1 VSVRLAYLVG
11 RYPAASH
18 AFLLREVES
27 LRGGGAEVETVTI
40 RPPHADELRTEADRE
55 AARTTYRVLP
65 AGPLKLLA
73 AHLPA
78 FFSHPRRYLRTLA
91 YALRLGKGA
100 RGHLW
105 QLFYFAESIV
115 VWRHCRRLG
124 LSHLH
129 AHFAD
134 TATDSALLTTHF
146 EPDSAWSISLHGP
159 DEFAEAAEN
168 RLAEKLRSAELIV
181 AVNGEARRGAIAAG
195 GDRVAAKTSVVNLGV
210 DLEKFSP
217 PRVQAPDTRERLR
230 VLCLGRLVERK
241 GQAFLIAALERPGTT
256 SLELTLAGDGPE
268 RRHLEALA
276 ERLQPDQRVTFTG
289 VVGQDEALELYRDAD
304 LFCLPSLSE
313 GMPAVLIEAMACGL
327 PVVTTRI
334 DAIPEL
340 VSDGANGLL
349 VEPGNADAL
358 AAALTRLA
366 GDPGLRAR
374 LGAAAR
380 ETVGEHY
387 EIKAQT
393 ARLLALFESSPAGQ
407 GLAGEA
413 GGVGGL
419 PDAEQGEP

>member
-18 AFLLREVES
+18 AFLLREVEA
-27 LRGGGAEVETVTI
+27 LRAAGAEVETITI
-40 RPPHADELRTEADRE
+40 RPPHAEELRTEADR
-55 AARTTYRVLP
+55 AAADSTYGVLP
-65 AGPLKLLA
+65 TGPLKLLG

-78 FFSHPRRYLRTLA
+78 FFSRPRRYLRTLA

-100 RGHLW
+100 RGYLW

-124 LSHLH
+124 LSRLH

-134 TATDSALLTTHF
+134 TATDSALLATHF
-146 EPDSAWSISLHGP
+146 EPESAWSISLHGP
-159 DEFAEAAEN
+159 DEFAEAGEN
-168 RLAEKLRSAELIV
+168 RLAEKLGSADLVV
-181 AVNGEARRGAIAAG
+181 AVNGEARRRAIAAG
-195 GDRVAAKTSVVNLGV
+195 GDEVAAKTTVVNLGV
-210 DLEKFSP
+210 DLERFRP
-217 PRVQAPDTRERLR
+217 PREQRPDTTEAVA

-241 GQAFLIAALERPGTT
+241 GQAFLVAAMAAPGAAP
-256 SLELTLAGDGPE
+256 LELTLAGDGPE
-268 RRHLEALA
+268 RRRLEGLA
-276 ERLQPDQRVTFTG
+276 EGLETGRRITFTG
-289 VVGQDEALELYRDAD
+289 IVGQNEALELYRRSD

-313 GMPAVLIEAMACGL
+313 GLPAVLIEAMACGL

-340 VSDGANGLL
+340 VSDGENGLL
-349 VEPGNADAL
+349 VEPGDAGAL

-366 GDPGLRAR
+366 RDPGLRAR

-380 ETVGEHY
+380 ETIRNHY
-387 EIKAQT
+387 EIGIQT
-393 ARLLALFESSPAGQ
+393 GRLLALFGRRSAGQ

-413 GGVGGL
+413 GGVGEL
-419 PDAEQGEP
+419 PDAEQRQP